1 MTLAVAVVGAAGR
14 MGTETCR
21 AIDAASDLE
30 VVARIDKGDL
40 LAAAADAGA
49 KVVVDFTVPDAV
61 MGTIEQALGLGMHV
75 VVGTSGFDE
84 QRIAQVQQL
93 VDDAGGDVGVVIAPN
108 FALGAV
114 LLMRFAREAAA
125 HFTSVEIIETH
136 HPDKVD
142 APSGTAVHTAQV
154 IAAARR
160 DAGLSEAP
168 DATERA
174 LDGARGASVDGV
186 PVHSVRLR
194 GAVAHEEV
202 AFGNAGEILSLRH
215 DSLDRAG
222 FMPGVLLAVRE
233 VTRRPGLTVGLEPL
247 LGLD

>member
-1 MTLAVAVVGAAGR
+1 MWWLAPAVSTSNGSLR
-14 MGTETCR
+14 CNSSSTTR
-21 AIDAASDLE
+21 AS
-30 VVARIDKGDL
+30 
-40 LAAAADAGA
+40 
-49 KVVVDFTVPDAV
+49 
-61 MGTIEQALGLGMHV
+61 
-75 VVGTSGFDE
+75 
-84 QRIAQVQQL
+84 
-93 VDDAGGDVGVVIAPN
+93 DVGVVIAPN

-160 DAGLSEAP
+160 DAGVADAP

-202 AFGNAGEILSLRH
+202 VFGSAGEILTLRH

-222 FMPGVLLAVRE
+222 FMPGVLLAIRE
-233 VTRRPGLTVGLEPL
+233 VTRRPGLTVGLESL
-247 LGLD
+247 LSLD

>member
-1 MTLAVAVVGAAGR
+1 MLAPQ
-14 MGTETCR
+14 
-21 AIDAASDLE
+21 
-30 VVARIDKGDL
+30 
-40 LAAAADAGA
+40 
-49 KVVVDFTVPDAV
+49 VVVDFTVPDAV
-61 MGTIEQALGLGMHV
+61 MATIEQALGLGMHV

-84 QRIAQVQQL
+84 RRIAQVQQL
-93 VDDAGGDVGVVIAPN
+93 VDDAGGELGVVIAPN

-125 HFTSVEIIETH
+125 HFTSVEIVETH

-142 APSGTAVHTAQV
+142 APSGTAVHTAEV

-160 DAGLSEAP
+160 DAGVADAP
-168 DATERA
+168 DATERS
-174 LDGARGASVDGV
+174 LDGARGASVDGI

-202 AFGNAGEILSLRH
+202 VFGNAGEILTVRH

-247 LGLD
+247 LSLD